1 MIPIT
6 AGMVLL
12 TFLVFCR
19 VGGCLMMMPG
29 FGSSRVPMQIRVF
42 LAVSI
47 TLVLAPILVPVVEGD
62 LSKATV
68 PTVVQLILSESLI
81 GIMIGVMARIF
92 FLALQFMGT
101 AASMLMGFSGTPDTA
116 IEESEPAPAMATLFT
131 LTATVM
137 LFVTG
142 LHFEVLKALVA
153 SYSVLTVTD
162 MFNAQ
167 FALSKITDA
176 ASESFILIAQLTSP
190 FLVYALIFNFLVG
203 IMNKMTPLIPVY
215 FISTPFVLAGGLILL
230 YFTFSEALILFFT
243 GFQQFLSKG

>member
-1 MIPIT
+1 VIPIT

-42 LAVSI
+42 LAVSV
-47 TLVLAPILVPVVEGD
+47 TLVLAPLLIPVIEGD

-68 PTVVQLILSESLI
+68 PTVVQLIVSESLI

-116 IEESEPAPAMATLFT
+116 VEESEPAPAMATLFT

-142 LHFEVLKALVA
+142 LHFEVLRALVS

-162 MFNAQ
+162 MFNVQ

-230 YFTFSEALILFFT
+230 YFTFSEALILFFA

>member
-6 AGMVLL
+6 PGMVFL
-12 TFLVFCR
+12 TFLIFCR

-29 FGSSRVPMQIRVF
+29 FGSSRIPVQVRLF
-42 LAVSI
+42 LAVSV
-47 TLVLAPILVPVVEGD
+47 TLVLAPLLFPVIEGD
-62 LSKATV
+62 LAKATV
-68 PTVVQLILSESLI
+68 PTMGQLILSETLI
-81 GIMIGVMARIF
+81 GAMIGVMARIF

-116 IEESEPAPAMATLFT
+116 VEESDPAPAMATLFT

-162 MFNAQ
+162 PFDTQ
-167 FALSKITDA
+167 FALAKVTGA
-176 ASESFILIAQLTSP
+176 ASDAFILIAQLTSP

-215 FISTPFVLAGGLILL
+215 FISTPFVLAGGLLLL
-230 YFTFSEALILFFT
+230 YFTFTEALTLFFAA
-243 GFQQFLSKG
+243 FEQFLSKG